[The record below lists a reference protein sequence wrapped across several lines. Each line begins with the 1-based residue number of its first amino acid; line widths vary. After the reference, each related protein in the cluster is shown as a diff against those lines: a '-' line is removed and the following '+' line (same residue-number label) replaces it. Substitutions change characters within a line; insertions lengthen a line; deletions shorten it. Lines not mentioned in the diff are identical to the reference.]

1 VGAAVD
7 VMLGA
12 VSLVG
17 NFSRRNPR
25 NWMAQVDSPMSFQKR
40 MSSFQEFVGKLAMF
54 LSFS

>member
-12 VSLVG
+12 ASFVG